1 MRFEWDDAKE
11 EANIAKHEIDFD
23 SAIDLFDG
31 RTVFETQSA
40 YTDEER
46 WQRTGIVDER
56 FMTVIWTRRGDAIRI
71 ISARRARTN
80 EKRNYHDNHS

>member
-1 MRFEWDDAKE
+1 MRFEWYDTKE
-11 EANIAKHEIDFD
+11 EGNIAKHEIDFD

-31 RTVFETQSA
+31 RPFFETQSA
-40 YTDEER
+40 YPDEER

-56 FMTVIWTRRGDAIRI
+56 FMTVIWTRRGDVIRI

-80 EKRNYHDNHS
+80 EKRNYYENHP